1 MTDLSLQI
9 LECGQVGVDEA
20 VPNRSVSKNPLA
32 FVGICRSKKK
42 HHIVIP
48 VKCFLI
54 THPSGA
60 KILVDTGWDSRVRE
74 HPIKT
79 ITYPMWVASKP
90 ILPLGEAVDEQLQAR
105 LIQPSD
111 LSYVILTHMDIDH
124 DSGLRL
130 VKDSPHILISPEEKK
145 ALRSGDLRYVKKP
158 CEGIALETINWQ
170 GNYGPFQK
178 SWDVFSDGSVIVF
191 LTPGHSEGSLSIKIE
206 KEGRFVLVVGDSGY
220 NEASWDHIYL
230 PDPVSSKADLKKT
243 LSWIAEMRKSP
254 FCLGVFCAHDP
265 SEKSKPQTLVF

>member
-1 MTDLSLQI
+1 MAELSLEV
-9 LECGQVGVDEA
+9 LGCGEVGVDEA

-32 FVGICRSKKK
+32 FIGFCRSKKK

-60 KILVDTGWDSRVRE
+60 KILVDTGWDSQVRQ

-90 ILPLGEAVDEQLQAR
+90 ILSIGEAVDEQLQAR
-105 LIQPSD
+105 SIKPSD
-111 LSYVILTHMDIDH
+111 LAYVILTHMDIDH
-124 DSGLRL
+124 DSGLPL
-130 VKDSPHILISPEEKK
+130 VKEVPHILISPEEKK

-158 CEGIALETINWQ
+158 YEGIALETIRWT

-178 SWDVFSDGSVIVF
+178 SWDVFNDGSVIVF
-191 LTPGHSEGSLSIKIE
+191 LTPGHSGGSLSIKIE
-206 KEGRFVLVVGDSGY
+206 KEGQFALVVGDSGY
-220 NEASWDHIYL
+220 NEASWDHLYL
-230 PDPVSSKADLKKT
+230 PGPVSSKEDLKKT
-243 LSWIAEMRKSP
+243 LSWIAGMRKSP
-254 FCLGVFCAHDP
+254 CCRGVFCAHDP
-265 SEKSKPQTLVF
+265 SEMSKPQTLVF